1 MAAFPV
7 GWSTP
12 RVIFDARD
20 GLGNRMQGLASALL
34 LAMTANARLEVRWPV
49 HSSVVSPFAT
59 VFPRDASP
67 LIAHVLAFDD
77 SSPWELL
84 TTAVPRVAHLLYN
97 RVVIAQSADFAS
109 YYDPRFVCGALMPV
123 PQRVLW
129 LLSNQVRELLISFV
143 LGFSARFEVP
153 AA

>member
-20 GLGNRMQGLASALL
+20 GLGNRMQALASALL
-34 LAMTANARLEVRWPV
+34 LAMTANARLEVRWPA
-49 HSSVVSPFAT
+49 HSSVVSAFTT

-67 LIAHVLAFDD
+67 LLAHVLVFDD
-77 SSPWELL
+77 SSPWTLL

-97 RVVIAQSADFAS
+97 GWVISPQMESSDYAS
-109 YYDPRFVCGALMPV
+109 YFDPRFVCGSLLPSH
-123 PQRVLW
+123 QRVIW
-129 LLSNQVRELLISFV
+129 LLSNQVREC
-143 LGFSARFEVP
+143 
-153 AA
+153 AALSCQIQHLAL